1 MSVSRLNSLL
11 IALAFVLSGIVL
23 LLFNLHLLGAYQT
36 TLRLVLTSLFAL
48 GGLGFGTSF
57 FASRQNWWRLIP
69 AWTLLALA
77 LIAYLN
83 LSGQAT
89 GEITAALLFVGL
101 ALAFGHVY
109 WLNRLEHWWALM
121 PGGFMLVLS
130 AVIVLSRQ
138 VTRLD
143 LLGALL
149 FIGLGLV
156 FGLVY
161 ALGDRQRHWWA
172 LLPGTILVLFGL
184 FFLSA
189 TTTNPNLL
197 LRWWPLALV
206 IIGPL
211 IGWWGARQTP
221 TNRLEIH
228 AAKSRSARNSALTN
242 KALPEGKGS
251 AGALGEYTRPAPGAS
266 VEILPDQDR

>member
-1 MSVSRLNSLL
+1 MSAGRLNSLF
-11 IALAFVLSGIVL
+11 IAVAFVLSGIVL
-23 LLFNLHLLGAYQT
+23 LLFNLHLLGAYQNI
-36 TLRLVLTSLFAL
+36 LRWVLTSLFAL
-48 GGLGFGTSF
+48 GGLGFLGSF
-57 FASRQNWWRLIP
+57 FVSRQNWWRLIP

-77 LIAYLN
+77 AMADLN
-83 LSGQAT
+83 LSGQAA

-101 ALAFGHVY
+101 ALAFAHVY
-109 WLNRLEHWWALM
+109 LLNRTEHWWAIM

-138 VTRLD
+138 VARLD

-156 FGLVY
+156 FGLVV
-161 ALGDRQRHWWA
+161 LGDRQRHWWA

-184 FFLSA
+184 FLLSA
-189 TTTNPNLL
+189 TTANPNLL

-211 IGWWGARQTP
+211 IGWWGARP
-221 TNRLEIH
+221 VAADRLEVNV
-228 AAKSRSARNSALTN
+228 ARKRNAKNMASRDPQSTA
-242 KALPEGKGS
+242 EGKASVGT
-251 AGALGEYTRPAPGAS
+251 LGEYTRPAPGAS
-266 VEILPDQDR
+266 VEVLPDQER